1 MAYSLIKDRNMTI
14 KGIVSYLV
22 DSEDDIANLPVDK
35 RPGSTAR
42 VVGTQTTYILN
53 NSYTWV
59 KVE

>member
-1 MAYSLIKDRNMTI
+1 MAYSVIKDKNITI
-14 KGIVSYLV
+14 SGIVSYLV
-22 DSEDDIANLPVDK
+22 DNEEDIANLPVNK